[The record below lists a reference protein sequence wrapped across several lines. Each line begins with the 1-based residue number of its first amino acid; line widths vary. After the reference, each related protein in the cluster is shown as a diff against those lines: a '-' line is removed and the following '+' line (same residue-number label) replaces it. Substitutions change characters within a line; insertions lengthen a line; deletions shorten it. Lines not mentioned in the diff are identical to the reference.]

1 MELTKETNFRVLQ
14 QDNIAVPCY
23 FYGLFKSPGLES
35 YPNREWVNS
44 DYELIKSKNLDAE
57 NCARIANN
65 LWKVGEKF
73 NLFANLDYFVMM
85 PLKSTS
91 VSSLASVIA
100 QLIKLINEKSDK
112 EVKLI
117 NDLFQVT
124 DYRKFWENRLKLAER
139 KQEIANKITLQTK
152 YQHFFDGKNVV
163 IVDDVVST
171 GTSIVQVTEVIKE
184 FNDDLD
190 VTALTY
196 GSVYEWEKIYT

>member
-23 FYGLFKSPGLES
+23 FYGLFKSPGLEN
-35 YPNREWVNS
+35 YPDLDWVNG
-44 DYELIKSKNLDAE
+44 DYELIKSKSLDAE

-65 LWKVGEKF
+65 LWQVGEKF
-73 NLFANLDYFVMM
+73 NLFAKLDYVIMM

-91 VSSLASVIA
+91 VSSLASIVE
-100 QLIKLINEKSDK
+100 QLIKLVREKSSK
-112 EVKLI
+112 EIKLI
-117 NDLFQVT
+117 ADLFQVA
-124 DYRKFWENRLKLAER
+124 DYRKFWENRLKLDER
-139 KQEIANKITLQTK
+139 KQEIANKIILQTK
-152 YQHFFDGKNVV
+152 YHRFFDGKNVL
-163 IVDDVVST
+163 IIDDVVST

-190 VTALTY
+190 VSALTY